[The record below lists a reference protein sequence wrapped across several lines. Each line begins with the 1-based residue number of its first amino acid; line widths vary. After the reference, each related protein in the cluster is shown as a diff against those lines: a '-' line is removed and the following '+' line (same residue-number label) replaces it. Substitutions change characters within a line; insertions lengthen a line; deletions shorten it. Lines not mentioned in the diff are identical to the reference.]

1 MDTTHVIVKWINR
14 IVLSIFLI
22 LILLGFSNDEEI
34 FIYAIFFTILIGIS
48 QFLSAL
54 VLSFKN
60 YKEQIKKRIRIY
72 IFTTILYLVSG
83 FLMTIFFDDLFNKVE
98 DILIYIAISI
108 PVLLLIYF
116 TYLAETITN
125 NSLKK

>member
-83 FLMTIFFDDLFNKVE
+83 FLMAIFFDDLFNKVE

-108 PVLLLIYF
+108 PALLLIYF